1 MTTFSE
7 DAARRLV
14 PRWRFHGKNP
24 SSAEFSGISRKPN
37 LFAPNPQFLKEKID
51 DWETHRSIGTAA
63 DAVACAIVTGDLS
76 QVKQCAQYLMEE
88 ESRTTEHVQWLAK
101 YALNLWN
108 EPQRSQRSMLS
119 PLTLD
124 ETKSM
129 AIAAAQVARSRLRK
143 NPRNLLA
150 QIDLSLA
157 YTILGQSKHAINA
170 MENALRLEPFHRYVL
185 RSAARLFIHADK
197 HNAEKHKRNLN
208 RAHALLVGC
217 KRTKSDPWL
226 MAAEISTAIVAERSP
241 RYIRNARDL
250 VERRNLPLEHLS
262 ELYGALGTL
271 HCQDNKLK
279 QARKSF
285 QKSLEKPTDNVVA
298 QASWANKELLINL
311 NISESAWE
319 VPCTFEAQCWE
330 AYQKGQW
337 EKMVITCRDWL
348 SDEPFSIRPAQLGSC
363 IGIGF
368 TENYQFAEICARIG
382 LMAEPNNHALLNNLA
397 VALAYQEKLDDAKEE
412 FNKIRRSSGES
423 YPEYVYLATQG
434 LLCFRDGNV
443 TRGRQLYEQAED
455 LASGKGKALVI
466 IHRAKEEKRAK
477 TEMAGQVCKTAY
489 GYANKSRDKEVQRR
503 YELLVAKEF

>member
-1 MTTFSE
+1 MTAFSE

-14 PRWRFHGKNP
+14 PRWRFHGNNP

-76 QVKQCAQYLMEE
+76 QVKPCAQYLMEK

-101 YALNLWN
+101 YALNLWD
-108 EPQRSQRSMLS
+108 EPQRSQRSMLL

-157 YTILGQSKHAINA
+157 YTILGQHRHAIHA
-170 MENALRLEPFHRYVL
+170 MENALRLTSSHRYVL
-185 RSAARLFIHADK
+185 RSAARLFIHTGDP
-197 HNAEKHKRNLN
+197 N
-208 RAHALLVGC
+208 RAHALLVRC
-217 KRTKSDPWL
+217 QQTKSDPWL
-226 MAAEISTAIVAERSP
+226 VATEISTAIVAGQSP
-241 RYIRNARDL
+241 RYIKSARDL
-250 VERRNLPLEHLS
+250 IERRNLPLGHLS

-271 HCQDNKLK
+271 HYQDNKVK
-279 QARKSF
+279 RARKSF

-298 QASWANKELLINL
+298 QASWVNKVSAKINL

-337 EKMVITCRDWL
+337 EEMVTTCRDWL
-348 SDEPFSIRPAQLGSC
+348 SDEPFSTQPARLGSC
-363 IGIGF
+363 IGVGL
-368 TENYQFAEICARIG
+368 TENYKFAEICARIG
-382 LMAEPNNHALLNNLA
+382 LMAEPNEHTLLNNLA
-397 VALAYQEKLDDAKEE
+397 VALAYQEKLDDAKKE
-412 FNKIRRSSGES
+412 FNKIRRSPGES

-443 TRGRQLYEQAED
+443 IQGRELYEKAEG
-455 LASGKGKALVI
+455 LASGKGKSLVI
-466 IHRAKEEKRAK
+466 IHRAREEKRAR
-477 TEMAGQVCKTAY
+477 TEMADQVCKTAY

-503 YELLVAKEF
+503 YELLVAKES